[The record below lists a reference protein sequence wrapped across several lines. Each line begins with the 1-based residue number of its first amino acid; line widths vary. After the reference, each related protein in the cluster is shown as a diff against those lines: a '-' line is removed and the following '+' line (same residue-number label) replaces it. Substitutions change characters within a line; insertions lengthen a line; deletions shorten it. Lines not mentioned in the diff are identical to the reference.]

1 MQLSA
6 DISKLMGERQV
17 KIKVRDNTASDNHC
31 FSQSAIKNPRMPNQ
45 ARLQSYT
52 NQHITA
58 SDLLLQRQTASD
70 DNRGSEGGIYDTGA
84 TCQRWRVS

>member
-1 MQLSA
+1 MQPSA
-6 DISKLMGERQV
+6 DISRLMREREA
-17 KIKVRDNTASDNHC
+17 KIKVRDNTASDNHY

-58 SDLLLQRQTASD
+58 SDLLLQQQTTSD
-70 DNRGSEGGIYDTGA
+70 DKTGNEGGIYDTGA
-84 TCQRWRVS
+84 TGQRQGGS